1 MKNDMKVVIKAPSKW
16 FTQNGPLK
24 PSQLDQQ
31 HLSNIYWYFYIVL
44 NTKMEWAFTEIQK
57 RFDGKILV
65 YSPSPEFK
73 AEIKFL
79 VERGFIEKNSNEKT
93 KRNDLIIKH
102 SKKQLVV

>member
-1 MKNDMKVVIKAPSKW
+1 MKNDMKIVNRAPSKW
-16 FTQNGPLK
+16 YTINGPLK

-44 NTKMEWAFTEIQK
+44 NTKMEWAFNEIQK
-57 RFDGKILV
+57 RFDGKILI
-65 YSPSPEFK
+65 YTPSSEFK

-79 VERGFIEKNSNEKT
+79 VEKGFIEKSPGKIR
-93 KRNDLIIKH
+93 RNDLIVKH